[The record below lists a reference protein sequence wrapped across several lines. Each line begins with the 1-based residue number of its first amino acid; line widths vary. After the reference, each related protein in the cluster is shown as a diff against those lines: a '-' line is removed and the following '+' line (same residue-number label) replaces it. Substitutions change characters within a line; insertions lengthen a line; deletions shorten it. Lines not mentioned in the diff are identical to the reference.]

1 MSVKFILAYS
11 EREDK
16 GQVQNHEEF
25 IWELYPPIKEVD
37 KKIWAHMRSCLRAE
51 KLCASK
57 ITETKEIIHVHF
69 CAQICVNDH
78 GTHLFLDLY
87 QYSFMYY
94 AGCSVR
100 LAYYLRVSYR
110 FRACDVLGTDAYCF
124 PG

>member
-1 MSVKFILAYS
+1 MRFILAYS
-11 EREDK
+11 EHEDK
-16 GQVQNHEEF
+16 RRVQNHEEF
-25 IWELYPPIKEVD
+25 IWELYSNKRSGG
-37 KKIWAHMRSCLRAE
+37 KNFWARMRSCIRAE
-51 KLCASK
+51 KLCMSN
-57 ITETKEIIHVHF
+57 ITETKEIIHVQL

-94 AGCSVR
+94 AGCSMR
-100 LAYYLRVSYR
+100 LAYYLWVSYR